1 MTSTTGTSATT
12 SAAVVSGALLYGRGV
27 SFPFRV
33 SPAGSIVWSD
43 GELNVR
49 ENLCTILRTLRG
61 ERLERP
67 DFGCRLDELLFEPN
81 SVATLR
87 LIQEEVSRA
96 VAQWEP
102 RVVLDEVVATVD
114 PDDPR
119 AVDVSLGYTL
129 VATGARERLQLTV
142 SPDGAPGQTSNQEGS
157 AP

>member
-1 MTSTTGTSATT
+1 MTTTPSPSAPT
-12 SAAVVSGALLYGRGV
+12 SAAVLSGALLYGRGV

-33 SPAGSIVWSD
+33 SPTGSIVWSD

-49 ENLCTILRTLRG
+49 ESLCTILRTRRG

-87 LIQEEVSRA
+87 LVQEEVSRA
-96 VAQWEP
+96 VARWEP
-102 RVVLDEVVATVD
+102 RVVLDGVVATVD

-119 AVDVSLGYTL
+119 AVDVALGYTL
-129 VATGARERLQLTV
+129 VATGGRERLQLTI
-142 SPDGAPGQTSNQEGS
+142 SPDGAPGQTSDPEGS